1 MLAILLI
8 CFGVCQSVGYILK
21 VSYSCLFFKELVIA
35 FFFNLDFVSFRSIAV
50 TPLTLRFRAAKV
62 LSTILVIAA
71 LTVSLIII
79 LEAST
84 GGTLRKKGTWNPFLI
99 FPIAS
104 ALAGFE
110 GMIEVTRRVQ
120 KHFMDPFL

>member
-1 MLAILLI
+1 
-8 CFGVCQSVGYILK
+8 
-21 VSYSCLFFKELVIA
+21 
-35 FFFNLDFVSFRSIAV
+35 V

-62 LSTILVIAA
+62 LSAILVIAA

-84 GGTLRKKGTWNPFLI
+84 GGTPHVKGTWNPFLI

-104 ALAGFE
+104 ALALFE
-110 GMIEVTRRVQ
+110 GMIEVTRRVYA
-120 KHFMDPFL
+120 FD